1 MDPKG
6 FWSSYFKFCLLIL
19 LHLYQLLP
27 KVSSSVLLLIDS
39 AACSV
44 FTRLS
49 NGACHW
55 VKRMVNSCSD
65 CKVILKHSF

>member
-39 AACSV
+39 AACCPSSLDYQMERV
-44 FTRLS
+44 TGLKEWLTV
-49 NGACHW
+49 ALT
-55 VKRMVNSCSD
+55 VK
-65 CKVILKHSF
+65 LF